1 MDICINKFKQW
12 RLDMYNKIITISI
25 MVFFVFSMVGFAADK
40 PDYVGANKCKT
51 CHKAEKNGA
60 QFGIWSQKKHSKA
73 YEALKSDGAKKKA
86 ETMGVKDPLKDEKC
100 LSCHATAYG
109 AKNLGKSYKIEEGV
123 TCEACHGP
131 GSMYKKS
138 SVMKDHKKSVE
149 AGMVAKVDEKV
160 CAGCHKKDTPGHEG
174 KFTTFEKEFVKI
186 AHPVPA
192 ENDRRKK

>member
-1 MDICINKFKQW
+1 MSN
-12 RLDMYNKIITISI
+12 RIITLTILLIFILSI
-25 MVFFVFSMVGFAADK
+25 GSFAADK
-40 PDYVGANKCKT
+40 PDYVGASKCKT

-60 QFGIWSQKKHSKA
+60 QFAKWSKAKHSKA
-73 YEALKSDGAKKKA
+73 YESLKSDGAKKKA
-86 ETMGVKDPLKDEKC
+86 EVMGVKDPLNDEKC
-100 LSCHATAYG
+100 LSCHTTAFT
-109 AKNLGKSYKIEEGV
+109 AKNKAKSYKIEEGV

-138 SVMKDHKKSVE
+138 SIMKENKKAVE

-160 CAGCHKKDTPGHEG
+160 CASCHKKEIPGHEVSY
-174 KFTTFEKEFVKI
+174 TTFEKEFAKI